1 MLHPERDDEVRDL
14 ALVVPRAEVL
24 VRRVRA
30 SSFSYGPVLRRLS
43 ALASPLLPL
52 SLTGGRH
59 RGRGGYGRLTCER
72 QRGGMWAC
80 AGRRR
85 GGAARRGWIICWR
98 NLCMPTCAALSRGAP
113 TL

>member
-43 ALASPLLPL
+43 ALASLAAATAAEEAMVALPV
-52 SLTGGRH
+52 SGSAVACGR
-59 RGRGGYGRLTCER
+59 
-72 QRGGMWAC
+72 A
-80 AGRRR
+80 R
-85 GGAARRGWIICWR
+85 GGAGEVQRDEDG
-98 NLCMPTCAALSRGAP
+98 
-113 TL
+113 